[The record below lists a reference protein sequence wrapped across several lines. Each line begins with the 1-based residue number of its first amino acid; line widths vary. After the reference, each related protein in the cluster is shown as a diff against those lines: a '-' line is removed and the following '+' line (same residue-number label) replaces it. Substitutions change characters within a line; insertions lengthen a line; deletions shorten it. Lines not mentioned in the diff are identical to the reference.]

1 MARPVKFCWAS
12 RTSPVLGKSKRLGL
26 IGMKERVAIAGGT
39 LTIESSPG
47 VGTTVRV
54 EIPFKPTDE
63 PALPA
68 KDKTK

>member
-1 MARPVKFCWAS
+1 
-12 RTSPVLGKSKRLGL
+12 
-26 IGMKERVAIAGGT
+26 MKERVAIAGGT